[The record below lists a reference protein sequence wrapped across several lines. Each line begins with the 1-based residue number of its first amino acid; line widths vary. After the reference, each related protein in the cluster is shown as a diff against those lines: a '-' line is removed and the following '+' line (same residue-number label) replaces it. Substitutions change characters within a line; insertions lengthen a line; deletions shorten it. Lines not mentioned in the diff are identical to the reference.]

1 MSQFSVLRKRC
12 VTWSRLPLLAGVRAH
27 TIGRFHIA
35 VMSRFAA
42 SRSLTHSCLT
52 VWLTPIQAFT
62 SLVLGRVS
70 HRQHTPSTRTPPTLP
85 SPLIEHATPLLRLH
99 ATTFT
104 RTPLSEEQACS
115 TLGEAQLASTGGSA
129 AGGSVDGGPMKSF
142 IELLTT
148 SETLAS
154 TVRVAP
160 TPWPTALAVVSQTA

>member
-1 MSQFSVLRKRC
+1 MLVSSCAQLHTR
-12 VTWSRLPLLAGVRAH
+12 VTFTRQSSPTHTLTLHAPPLQLYAALAV
-27 TIGRFHIA
+27 
-35 VMSRFAA
+35 
-42 SRSLTHSCLT
+42 
-52 VWLTPIQAFT
+52 
-62 SLVLGRVS
+62 
-70 HRQHTPSTRTPPTLP
+70 
-85 SPLIEHATPLLRLH
+85 EHATPLLRLH
-99 ATTFT
+99 ATTLT